1 MGWIDTESGGYAVT
15 LDGTRVVCRNAAGRT
30 LKQVPA
36 KLRDDTEVVR
46 LRQLAEW
53 LERHERECREQVDAW
68 LVRSLPVPVALLAR
82 VWRDEAWRAALR
94 DLVVA
99 PVGADG
105 AADVERAGFLRDA
118 DPDPAR
124 GLGVVDLDGD
134 SVRLGAGQ
142 GVETVLIPHP
152 VLLADLDDLREF
164 AVELEVRQGVEQL
177 FREVWRRPDGLGDGQ
192 SGAGSDAGSG
202 AASWDA
208 YARGRFAELR
218 HATARAAS
226 LGYRVRGGYAV
237 CPLVEGGRPLE
248 AAYWVG
254 DDYPEG
260 ETETGALEWRDRGGR
275 RLPLAEVGPV
285 AWSEGERM
293 AALVYAGRV
302 VDEEGD
308 AR

>member
-1 MGWIDTESGGYAVT
+1 MGWIETGSGGYAVT
-15 LDGTRVVCRNAAGRT
+15 LEGTRVLCRNAQGRT

-36 KLRDDTEVVR
+36 KLKDDPEVVR

-82 VWRDEAWRAALR
+82 VWPDPAWRAALT

-105 AADVERAGFLRDA
+105 AADVARAGFLRDA
-118 DPDPAR
+118 DPER

-134 SVRLGAGQ
+134 SVRLGAAQ
-142 GVETVLIPHP
+142 GVESVLIPHP
-152 VLLADLDDLREF
+152 VLLDELDELREF
-164 AVELEVRQGVEQL
+164 AAELGVEQGAQQL
-177 FREVWRRPDGLGDGQ
+177 FREVWRRPGARDGEAAAGDAA
-192 SGAGSDAGSG
+192 AGDAVE
-202 AASWDA
+202 A
-208 YARGRFAELR
+208 YAGGRFEQLR
-218 HATARAAS
+218 HATARATS
-226 LGYRVRGGYAV
+226 FGYRVRGGHAV
-237 CPLVEGGRPLE
+237 CPLVEDGRALE
-248 AAYWVG
+248 AAYWLG
-254 DDYPEG
+254 EDYPDA
-260 ETETGALEWRDRGGR
+260 ETWTGSLEWRDRAGR
-275 RLPLAEVGPV
+275 RLPPAEVGPV